1 MRHRV
6 MRLLGRLP
14 VAGRIAS
21 GDHGLVSAV
30 SARATVGE
38 CDRFVELC
46 ERCDKDQNPTEHQ
59 AFAAVYE
66 AQSCG
71 SGGGGG
77 GGGPG
82 ARGEHAEH
90 SCELDLAKRVPSLW
104 ARLEKKAGPIWQA
117 CDKMCDPL
125 TCKDYYTLR

>member
-1 MRHRV
+1 MADRSSDGRVAGSLFRVVLGGRESAAMRHRV

-46 ERCDKDQNPTEHQ
+46 ERCDIDQSEPRTLELC
-59 AFAAVYE
+59 
-66 AQSCG
+66 SC
-71 SGGGGG
+71 
-77 GGGPG
+77 
-82 ARGEHAEH
+82 
-90 SCELDLAKRVPSLW
+90 
-104 ARLEKKAGPIWQA
+104 
-117 CDKMCDPL
+117 
-125 TCKDYYTLR
+125 